1 MQGEKNITGEKSKES
16 GDLSGKSFYSGYGGQ
31 WKPHLENGISE
42 KPEGR
47 LENMEISRK
56 SML

>member
-31 WKPHLENGISE
+31 
-42 KPEGR
+42 
-47 LENMEISRK
+47 
-56 SML
+56 